1 MDVEHERVFYMD
13 GEDHKSIVRYDSED
27 SPSYQKVLSILR
39 EAVNE
44 AVTR

>member
-1 MDVEHERVFYMD
+1 MKVEHEEVIYMD
-13 GEDHKSIVRYDSED
+13 GEDHKSIVRYDSEE
-27 SPSYQKVLSILR
+27 SPSYRKVLAKLK